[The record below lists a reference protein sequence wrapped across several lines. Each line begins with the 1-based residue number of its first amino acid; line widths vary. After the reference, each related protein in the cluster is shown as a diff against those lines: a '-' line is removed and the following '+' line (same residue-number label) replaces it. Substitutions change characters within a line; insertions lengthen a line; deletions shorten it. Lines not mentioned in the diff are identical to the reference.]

1 MNQPEV
7 IATRLLKLEQ
17 QLIAYQKLHD
27 DEYSELWLEL
37 NTIKKDISAY
47 YEEID
52 DQTNLVD
59 KKERKEEKPNNID
72 PQKT

>member
-17 QLIAYQKLHD
+17 QIIAYQKLHD